1 MNYGCKS
8 KHSLYFLIKSCLT
21 SLLLLGA
28 LSAAV
33 LAQEA
38 RPGDTPDTMD
48 ITDPPVFPASID
60 VPEPLSEQDRNLVL
74 GAYQGDLA
82 RVQVLVGK
90 GANVNVRDQKKRTP
104 LIFAATNGHTPVV
117 GFLISKGAEVNAKD
131 SSGQTALLY
140 AAKRS
145 FNQAAA
151 LLLEKG
157 AEVNVQ
163 SKKKRVTPLML
174 AAVWNNVEL
183 LQMLLDKGADPGLTD
198 IFGRTAKILAQKK
211 GNAAIVEL
219 LTEPT

>member
-1 MNYGCKS
+1 M
-8 KHSLYFLIKSCLT
+8 
-21 SLLLLGA
+21 
-28 LSAAV
+28 
-33 LAQEA
+33 
-38 RPGDTPDTMD
+38 
-48 ITDPPVFPASID
+48 
-60 VPEPLSEQDRNLVL
+60 
-74 GAYQGDLA
+74 
-82 RVQVLVGK
+82 
-90 GANVNVRDQKKRTP
+90 NVRDQKKRTP